1 MCLFGVAKLEKQ
13 IEDLSLELNKAHQ
26 EIEDRKTLFSQMLP
40 HDDTDVTRKY
50 ECKVCMNRLIGV
62 VFMPCGH
69 AMSCL
74 ECANR
79 VKKCPV
85 CKRSINEISRIYMM

>member
-1 MCLFGVAKLEKQ
+1 
-13 IEDLSLELNKAHQ
+13 
-26 EIEDRKTLFSQMLP
+26 
-40 HDDTDVTRKY
+40 
-50 ECKVCMNRLIGV
+50 MNRLIGV